1 MHASNY
7 GRGIVLNT
15 IIDAPKYD
23 TKDYMDVSVIE
34 SIAVENDIKGALT
47 IFVVN
52 RDMEDGIELECTIAG
67 YEGYKI
73 KEYIV
78 LDGDDVKASNTRENP
93 NRVVPRNLDNA
104 KIDGETLFVN
114 IPKLSW
120 NVIRL
125 EK

>member
-7 GRGIVLNT
+7 GRGIVLNP

-34 SIAVENDIKGALT
+34 SIAVENDEKDELT
-47 IFVVN
+47 IFAVN
-52 RDMEDGIELECTIAG
+52 RDMEEGVDLECTIAG

-73 KEYIV
+73 KEHIV
-78 LDGDDVKASNTRENP
+78 LDGDDVKASNTLENP
-93 NRVVPRNLDNA
+93 DRVVPRKLDNG
-104 KIDGETLFVN
+104 KIDGETLF
-114 IPKLSW
+114 IHLPRLSW

-125 EK
+125 EG